1 MLPENTGSY
10 QAFVTP
16 TQQVLE
22 AFANRLPFLWTVL
35 RHLHSQQLHLIP
47 IFIFLPWTALYL
59 LQGKLICLRRWL
71 SYQLWV
77 IKNMFL
83 QTLCLVQILFDC
95 TRVQTWQIWPIPCRD
110 QVMVQVYFDPTF
122 TKWKVPLSTLMKLK
136 LWGLAISSWITF
148 YLTIK
153 TYPVALFSF
162 NTRPPGNHWPGSLS
176 K

>member
-1 MLPENTGSY
+1 MLPENTGSH

-110 QVMVQVYFDPTF
+110 QVIVTVSLFGH
-122 TKWKVPLSTLMKLK
+122 KMKTDIRYNTHAMRNKYTSIPHLQNGK
-136 LWGLAISSWITF
+136 CLWARWWNWS
-148 YLTIK
+148 YED
-153 TYPVALFSF
+153 
-162 NTRPPGNHWPGSLS
+162 WP
-176 K
+176 